1 MTTRLRGRRA
11 SSRRCPLRE
20 VFPAL
25 IGSAPMD
32 AGRALGVVEM
42 AAEQALAAAV
52 AAKRL
57 ELELAHGV
65 GQRAVDSPRARRAH
79 YRVALGASGRGVAVV
94 RAAVQVAAAAGRV
107 SADEAVRRR
116 GQRGRGDDV
125 SVRRQR
131 SRIAR
136 VDAARPRARRGDAR
150 GPVQLAFGHGEAPRR
165 HPTPSSARPPGPASQ
180 ESHNSAASDAKDAG
194 VGGDRVDGLGRR
206 EDLVEARP
214 RASAGARALP
224 RTCTAR
230 AREHLSSERNLPAP
244 DSRAGPIRE
253 AQAARGDEGRQG
265 GDVLGAGLPQ
275 GRAAVDLGRRRR
287 NARRRRKGSPR
298 NSRGSSRRR
307 RSVTGSSSGR

>member
-1 MTTRLRGRRA
+1 MWRLHSWGLLDFKATSTAVRRCRPAPGPVPVARSRPASENRRA
-11 SSRRCPLRE
+11 EVMRELILRWRWCPLRE

-25 IGSAPMD
+25 IGSAPVD
-32 AGRALGVVEM
+32 AKRALGVVEM

-165 HPTPSSARPPGPASQ
+165 HPTPSKCETSGACVPRESQ
-180 ESHNSAASDAKDAG
+180 Q
-194 VGGDRVDGLGRR
+194 RRLGR
-206 EDLVEARP
+206 
-214 RASAGARALP
+214 
-224 RTCTAR
+224 
-230 AREHLSSERNLPAP
+230 
-244 DSRAGPIRE
+244 
-253 AQAARGDEGRQG
+253 EGCR
-265 GDVLGAGLPQ
+265 
-275 GRAAVDLGRRRR
+275 
-287 NARRRRKGSPR
+287 
-298 NSRGSSRRR
+298 RRR
-307 RSVTGSSSGR
+307 RSSRRSRASGRSRRSSTSRVGRCESAAPDVHRARARAPVV